1 MNLTDLRAPCYHTHG
16 TSIAITQGKTFAQE
30 SFMPYQVGDV
40 ANACSRTMSQLDY
53 VTHNLANVNTP
64 GFKAEYLHFARM
76 TQNDGLAP
84 ESGQMAVNFESGTLQ
99 ETGNPLDAALEGDGF
114 FVVEAGPGGSAYTR
128 QGNFTLDR
136 DGYLVTAAGD
146 KVLGASG
153 PIQVE
158 GDRISIDDQG
168 RVISDGDEAGRLRVV
183 RFEYPQELRRKGS
196 GLFTDPGNAGGT
208 PEDDPRLKS
217 GSLENSNVNVVWEM
231 VAMIDIQRTF
241 EAYQK
246 VIQTMADQDRLSTS
260 RVGKLY

>member
-1 MNLTDLRAPCYHTHG
+1 
-16 TSIAITQGKTFAQE
+16 
-30 SFMPYQVGDV
+30 MPYQVGDV
-40 ANACSRTMSQLDY
+40 ANACSRTMSQLDH
-53 VTHNLANVNTP
+53 VTNNLANVNTP

-76 TQNDGLAP
+76 TQSDGLAP
-84 ESGQMAVNFESGTLQ
+84 ESGQMAVNFEPGMLQ
-99 ETGNPLDAALEGDGF
+99 ETGNPLDAALKGEGF
-114 FVVEAGPGGSAYTR
+114 FVVEAGQGGSAYTR
-128 QGNFTLDR
+128 QGSFTLNQ

-168 RVISDGDEAGRLRVV
+168 RVISDGDEAGRLLIV
-183 RFEYPQELRRKGS
+183 RFEYPQVLQRKGS
-196 GLFTDPGNAGGT
+196 GLFADPGNAGGT
-208 PEDDPRLKS
+208 PVDDPQLKS
-217 GSLENSNVNVVWEM
+217 GSLEISNVNVVREM

>member
-1 MNLTDLRAPCYHTHG
+1 
-16 TSIAITQGKTFAQE
+16 
-30 SFMPYQVGDV
+30 MPYQVGDV

-183 RFEYPQELRRKGS
+183 RFEYPQELRRKRIRSFHGS
-196 GLFTDPGNAGGT
+196 GKRRRDAGGRSPAEIRIT
-208 PEDDPRLKS
+208 GKFQCQCRLGNGRDDRYSAHL
-217 GSLENSNVNVVWEM
+217 
-231 VAMIDIQRTF
+231 
-241 EAYQK
+241 
-246 VIQTMADQDRLSTS
+246 
-260 RVGKLY
+260 